1 MNTNKTVLHHYLPE
15 KLQVVLTHDLT
26 DDYSWQDWT
35 ESVNE
40 DSFKQGAIWTL
51 SGFTDPKL
59 NISAGEGEL
68 SEYILQREDRTW
80 ISVDSKSFKPALHS
94 MNRLTMPLE
103 NGEIPILQLAK
114 IGYEGYD
121 SQVWELDVDNYCVS
135 GSLVFAYD
143 EKGFNVACYYNG
155 SQPVKNQLQLFQ
167 YLINNHFNCF
177 GLSESEYIEK
187 STLKI

>member
-40 DSFKQGAIWTL
+40 DSFKEGAVWTL

-59 NISAGEGEL
+59 MISSGEGEL

-80 ISVDSKSFKPALHS
+80 ISVESKSFKPALHS

-103 NGEIPILQLAK
+103 NGEIPTEKIL
-114 IGYEGYD
+114 E
-121 SQVWELDVDNYCVS
+121 
-135 GSLVFAYD
+135 
-143 EKGFNVACYYNG
+143 
-155 SQPVKNQLQLFQ
+155 
-167 YLINNHFNCF
+167 LINRDNLSNITHYAVKDLVMNLSDLYFTKDLTDTLRFSDFLTIKNYLEQNHFN
-177 GLSESEYIEK
+177 LYNLPESEYIEK